1 MAERSPNPFVD
12 QFRRGGVPR
21 DLRMMA
27 AQGALPLKPGDFI
40 ELLHHLLKDVDDEI
54 RATAGKTLAG
64 MPVDEL
70 RPIVKDRETPPEVL
84 AWALA
89 AREEQELRE
98 VVLQNTSLPD
108 EAIEAL
114 VATLPEGQ
122 AELVV
127 INQVRLL
134 RRTSLLE
141 ALERNPNLNKDQ
153 RRRLMELR
161 QTFHIGEAPAPAAG
175 APAPTA
181 APAGAPGTGG
191 AEAPAAAAAAEAP
204 LPPAEEV
211 TFKSEAEALVRYL
224 SDDERQHGEKV
235 SAVQR
240 LYRLNTADKVV
251 TALKGNREE
260 RAILIRDPNRIVAT
274 AVLGSPRITEAE
286 IESFAGMKNVSD
298 EILRQIGS
306 HKEWTRHYG
315 VVSSLVKNPR
325 TPLGISL
332 GMVSRL
338 NPRDIKGL
346 AVDRNVP
353 EAIRKQAQKFIRSA
367 PGAGGDKK

>member
-1 MAERSPNPFVD
+1 
-12 QFRRGGVPR
+12 
-21 DLRMMA
+21 
-27 AQGALPLKPGDFI
+27 
-40 ELLHHLLKDVDDEI
+40 LLKDVDEEI
-54 RATAGKTLAG
+54 RTAAASTLAG
-64 MPVDEL
+64 LPVDEL
-70 RPIVKDRETPPEVL
+70 RPILKDRETPAAVL
-84 AWALA
+84 TWGLA
-89 AREEQELRE
+89 GREEQELRE
-98 VVLQNTSLPD
+98 VVLQNPSLPD

-114 VATLPEGQ
+114 VAALPEGQ

-141 ALERNPNLNKDQ
+141 ALEKNPHLNKDQ

-161 QTFHIGEAPAPAAG
+161 QTFHIGEAPAPSA
-175 APAPTA
+175 APAPAPAEASAAA
-181 APAGAPGTGG
+181 APAGA
-191 AEAPAAAAAAEAP
+191 EEAP
-204 LPPAEEV
+204 LPPPEEV
-211 TFKSEAEALVRYL
+211 TFKSEAEAVVRYL
-224 SDDERQHGEKV
+224 SDDERQHKEKV

-274 AVLGSPRITEAE
+274 AVLGSPRVTESE

-306 HKEWTRHYG
+306 SKEWTRHYG
-315 VVSSLVKNPR
+315 VVSSLVRNPR
-325 TPLGISL
+325 TPLAISL

-338 NPRDIKGL
+338 NPRDIKSL
-346 AVDRNVP
+346 SVDRNVP
-353 EAIRKQAQKFIRSA
+353 EAIRKHAQKFVRTTPGGA
-367 PGAGGDKK
+367 PKS